1 MKLKS
6 HFKATLSSLVNSNV
20 LIYGLKCSLGFI
32 VGYSL
37 YLFMP
42 QYEVYWTLLSIILV
56 ISPEE
61 KEAKRLALERMKAN
75 LIGSVAALVLFL
87 IHQPT
92 LPLIIVG
99 ALVVIAVCYLFDL
112 LNVART
118 AMATLIIVL
127 LYEQE
132 KTSWTGAAERLICVV
147 GGCLIGLMITLAIEA
162 LLDVI
167 RRMWHIA
174 PNTEVLSDGE

>member
-6 HFKATLSSLVNSNV
+6 HIKATLSSLVNSNV
-20 LIYGLKCSLGFI
+20 LIYSLKCALGFTI
-32 VGYSL
+32 GYSL
-37 YLFMP
+37 YLFIP

-56 ISPEE
+56 LSPED

-75 LIGSVAALVLFL
+75 LIGSVIAVMLFL

-92 LPLIIVG
+92 LPLIILGVL
-99 ALVVIAVCYLFDL
+99 AVISICYLFNL

-127 LYEQE
+127 F
-132 KTSWTGAAERLICVV
+132 
-147 GGCLIGLMITLAIEA
+147 
-162 LLDVI
+162 
-167 RRMWHIA
+167 
-174 PNTEVLSDGE
+174 